1 MVMDMKWLKVW
12 LLMALLVGSIIP
24 AGLSLAEE
32 NATIENE
39 TEPLPPEIQNITQ
52 EERIA
57 NYIVVALERLNNIT
71 TKLINNV
78 NLPKSSS
85 IMMHYQLAEQYK
97 EVALDAYESGD
108 YYNTIINGLTA
119 MYHYREVLKSFE
131 RGKEELKERLP
142 EEIKRMEGYFRMAEK
157 TIEIAQRQGIDVGNA
172 TTLLQETK
180 DAYKAVLEDIKAKDF
195 EKAREDLE
203 IAREKKA
210 ALDEELRRIRKELV
224 EANADKIV
232 NEFLEK
238 GARGIEIAEKVIEI
252 AKEKGYDT
260 HELQERLDAFK
271 EVYSEVKT
279 LADEGKYDEAL
290 QVMRENTETMKEFHR
305 AIAFL
310 QRKFHERE
318 VQERMKDLKA
328 FLREMTIRIQKDSKA
343 LRELRRRGVDI
354 RRAELQ
360 LKTSIQETRL
370 GIELLKHKKP
380 AEAKMHFAIA
390 LDMLHKV
397 DEFILRHA

>member
-24 AGLSLAEE
+24 AGLSLADE

-39 TEPLPPEIQNITQ
+39 TEYLPPEIQNITQ
-52 EERIA
+52 EEKIA
-57 NYIVVALERLNNIT
+57 NQIVVALERLSNIT

-78 NLPKSSS
+78 NLPENSS
-85 IMMHYQLAEQYK
+85 IMRHYQLAEQYK
-97 EVALDAYESGD
+97 EVATNAYESDD

-119 MYHYREVLKSFE
+119 MHHYREVLKSFE

-157 TIEIAQRQGIDVGNA
+157 TIEIAQRQGIDVGNT

-180 DAYKAVLEDIKAKDF
+180 DAYKAVLEDIKAKDL

-238 GARGIEIAEKVIEI
+238 GARGIETAEKVVEM
-252 AKEKGYDT
+252 AEEKGYDAN
-260 HELQERLDAFK
+260 ELQERLEAFK
-271 EVYSEVKT
+271 EIYSEVKA

-290 QVMRENTETMKEFHR
+290 QVMRENTETIKEFHR
-305 AIAFL
+305 AMAFL
-310 QRKFHERE
+310 QKKFHERE
-318 VQERMKDLKA
+318 VQERLGDLKG
-328 FLREMTIRIQKDSKA
+328 FLREMTIRIQKDSRE
-343 LRELRRRGVDI
+343 LRELGRRGVDTK
-354 RRAELQ
+354 RAELQ
-360 LKTSIQETRL
+360 LKTSIQEIRL
-370 GIELLKHKKP
+370 GIELLKNRKP